1 MRNTTTTDNLEQMKK
16 WKTFIDYNNL
26 ANQDLVKKIYN
37 FDKSRFINKNIMQ
50 INNRENKLIM

>member
-50 INNRENKLIM
+50 INNRESKLIM